1 MIDPALRQRRRA
13 GSSQLGMELL
23 LTAYAAV
30 SAVILLRTV
39 LAAMEVTDRIWI
51 GTFIYGI
58 TDHVTTYL
66 DRLPGASTV
75 LLWNLSVSDLTLLAP
90 VVLFPLGLIA
100 IGGRDR

>member
-1 MIDPALRQRRRA
+1 
-13 GSSQLGMELL
+13 
-23 LTAYAAV
+23 
-30 SAVILLRTV
+30 
-39 LAAMEVTDRIWI
+39 MEVADRIWI
-51 GTFIYGI
+51 GAFIYGI
-58 TDHVTTYL
+58 TGHVTAYL